1 MGEKIEEELTAS
13 LVSSAGKGTV
23 VGSARWKRS
32 EENKRAF
39 VISSMYEISLMQP
52 QKKPRANAL
61 LADFWEL
68 ATQFAETQGQ
78 GRSLLT
84 FRLLKQ
90 GRLKGRAR
98 DAAA

>member
-1 MGEKIEEELTAS
+1 
-13 LVSSAGKGTV
+13 
-23 VGSARWKRS
+23 
-32 EENKRAF
+32 
-39 VISSMYEISLMQP
+39 MQP

-84 FRLLKQ
+84 FRLLKTQ
-90 GRLKGRAR
+90 LSALTRAINQSI
-98 DAAA
+98 DTQNNS